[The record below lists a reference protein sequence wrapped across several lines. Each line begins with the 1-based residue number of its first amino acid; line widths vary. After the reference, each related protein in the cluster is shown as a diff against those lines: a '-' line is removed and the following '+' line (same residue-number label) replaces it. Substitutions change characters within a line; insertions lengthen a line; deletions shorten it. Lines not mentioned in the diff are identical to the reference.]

1 MFQVS
6 ETTRALEDAQEIL
19 LKGREGWISTPGS
32 EVGSKSLDP
41 PKRKAIRRPPHSS
54 GGQGWAQFFL
64 FVPQTGLFALHHLNE
79 SGPG

>member
-19 LKGREGWISTPGS
+19 LKGREGYISTPGS

-41 PKRKAIRRPPHSS
+41 QRGRPQGDPRPS
-54 GGQGWAQFFL
+54 GGHGWAQFFH

-79 SGPG
+79 SSPG